1 MLKKTDVLMLLTEL
15 QDNGKDVSKYINNL
29 YKTSSI
35 PLDIIK
41 FINDQRQLDVAQF
54 YERLRSNYN
63 HKKSDLY
70 INIVK
75 EIDDL
80 DEILTTLAAYN
91 LQVLLFGRKVE
102 NKELFY
108 KASRVE
114 EVTRVLNNSLA
125 ITGLDYD
132 FKKEVHPCSY
142 RLFQVAD
149 FISTVRLLELKLN
162 YKELSKSELKFI
174 DLKHLKKNYLKVI
187 NKKEIN

>member
-63 HKKSDLY
+63 NKKSDLY

-114 EVTRVLNNSLA
+114 EVTRVLNNYYRNYDIDKCRVVLSLIKA
-125 ITGLDYD
+125 DI
-132 FKKEVHPCSY
+132 K
-142 RLFQVAD
+142 LF
-149 FISTVRLLELKLN
+149 E
-162 YKELSKSELKFI
+162 
-174 DLKHLKKNYLKVI
+174 
-187 NKKEIN
+187 EIK

>member
-80 DEILTTLAAYN
+80 DDILTTLAAYN
-91 LQVLLFGRKVE
+91 LQVLLFGRKVD

-108 KASRVE
+108 KSSRVE
-114 EVTRVLNNSLA
+114 EVTRVLNNYYKTYDIDKCRIVLSLIKA
-125 ITGLDYD
+125 DI
-132 FKKEVHPCSY
+132 K
-142 RLFQVAD
+142 LF
-149 FISTVRLLELKLN
+149 E
-162 YKELSKSELKFI
+162 
-174 DLKHLKKNYLKVI
+174 
-187 NKKEIN
+187 EIR

>member
-114 EVTRVLNNSLA
+114 EVTRVLNNYYRN
-125 ITGLDYD
+125 YD
-132 FKKEVHPCSY
+132 IDKCRVVLLLIKADIK
-142 RLFQVAD
+142 LF
-149 FISTVRLLELKLN
+149 E
-162 YKELSKSELKFI
+162 
-174 DLKHLKKNYLKVI
+174 
-187 NKKEIN
+187 EIK

>member
-114 EVTRVLNNSLA
+114 EVTRVLNNYYRNYDIDKCRVVLSLIKA
-125 ITGLDYD
+125 DI
-132 FKKEVHPCSY
+132 K
-142 RLFQVAD
+142 LFED
-149 FISTVRLLELKLN
+149 IK
-162 YKELSKSELKFI
+162 
-174 DLKHLKKNYLKVI
+174 
-187 NKKEIN
+187 